1 MKKLG
6 ISTVYT
12 GYNYGSALQ
21 AFAVKKI
28 CEELGYAGEV
38 LHLGGSVIP
47 GRDVRIGKAFSIAFR
62 LLSSPKQTTK
72 SARAYA
78 NGLAKVAPVET
89 QRLFNSFIYEYIDP
103 VVTNWKGLKLLG
115 KQSQYAA
122 FLCGSDQ
129 IWNADTLY
137 VDPQYYL
144 RYAPKYK
151 RIAFAPS
158 FGRHSVA
165 KYNKRQIGKYVE
177 QIPYLS
183 VREQTGV
190 SIIEEIANRD
200 AVCLLDPTLFFDRLQ
215 WIEYLGISTPPEEPR
230 YLLAYFLDKP
240 SENAKK
246 CIQKIAREKKLEI
259 VSLPY
264 RTEDEDWFD
273 HTSIAGPI
281 EFVSQLANAA
291 FVCTDSFHG
300 TAFSLIMQV
309 PFYTFDREYGAANK
323 QSTRIESLLK
333 LVNLYQRFCPSS
345 DALSLSMNFDICKK
359 TLAEEKERTKEFL
372 MSAISAIDNH
382 CEGEDYG
389 TEK

>member
-28 CEELGYAGEV
+28 CDELGYASEV

-47 GRDVRIGKAFSIAFR
+47 GRDVRIGKAISIVLR
-62 LLSSPKQTTK
+62 LLRSPKKTLK
-72 SARAYA
+72 IARTYA
-78 NGLAKVAPVET
+78 DSLAKNAPVET
-89 QRLFNSFIYEYIDP
+89 QRLFNSFISEYIDP
-103 VVTNWKGLKLLG
+103 VITNWQELKLLG
-115 KQSQYAA
+115 KQSQYVA

-144 RYAPKYK
+144 RYAPEYK

-158 FGRHSVA
+158 FGRHNVA
-165 KYNKRQIGKYVE
+165 EYNKRQIGKYVE
-177 QIPYLS
+177 QIPFLS

-190 SIIEEIANRD
+190 SIIKEIANRD
-200 AVCLLDPTLFFDRLQ
+200 AVWLLDPTLFFDKLQ
-215 WIEYLGISTPPEEPR
+215 WIKYLGISILPEEPR
-230 YLLAYFLDKP
+230 YLLAYFLDRP
-240 SENAKK
+240 SEQAKI
-246 CIQKIAREKKLEI
+246 CIQKIARDKKLEI

-264 RTEDEDWFD
+264 RLENEDWFNR
-273 HTSIAGPI
+273 TSAAGPI
-281 EFVSQLANAA
+281 EFVSILANAA

-333 LVNLYQRFCPSS
+333 LVDLCQRFCPSP
-345 DALSLSMNFDICKK
+345 DALKLSMNFDVCEKK
-359 TLAEEKERTKEFL
+359 LLEEKERTKAFL
-372 MSAISAIDNH
+372 VSAISAIENQ
-382 CEGEDYG
+382 CEGENYG
-389 TEK
+389 AK

>member
-28 CEELGYAGEV
+28 CEELGYVGEV
-38 LHLGGSVIP
+38 LHLGGSIIP
-47 GRDVRIGKAFSIAFR
+47 GRDVRIGKAFTIAFR
-62 LLSSPKQTTK
+62 LLRSPRQTTK
-72 SARAYA
+72 NAQAYVH
-78 NGLAKVAPVET
+78 GLAKTVPAEA
-89 QRLFNSFIYEYIDP
+89 QQLFDSFINDLIDP
-103 VVTNWKGLKLLG
+103 VVTDWHGLKLLG
-115 KQSQYAA
+115 KQSQYTA

-129 IWNADTLY
+129 IWNADSLY

-144 RYAPKYK
+144 RYAPKHK

-158 FGRHSVA
+158 FGRHNVA
-165 KYNKRQIGKYVE
+165 NYNKKQIGKYVE

-183 VREQTGV
+183 IREQTGV
-190 SIIEEIANRD
+190 SIIKNLTNRD

-215 WIEYLGISTPPEEPR
+215 WMKHLGLSTSQKKSR
-230 YLLAYFLDKP
+230 YLLAYFLDRP
-240 SENAKK
+240 SEKAKL
-246 CIQKIAREKKLEI
+246 CIQKIARKMNLEI

-264 RTEDEDWFD
+264 RMEDERWFD
-273 HTSIAGPI
+273 RTSIAGPI
-281 EFVSQLANAA
+281 EFVDMLANAA

-309 PFYTFDREYGAANK
+309 PFYTFDREYGVASK

-333 LVNLYQRFCPSS
+333 LVGLYQRFCP
-345 DALSLSMNFDICKK
+345 AVEEMSLAIDFDVCKK
-359 TLAEEKERTKEFL
+359 RLAEERERTKEFL
-372 MSAISAIDNH
+372 LAAISAIENR
-382 CEGEDYG
+382 CKGEDYG
-389 TEK
+389 AEN